1 MKTIFKTE
9 EITNRTQVLRTH
21 FLDSN
26 IDFPDPAHL
35 QLIKVNKP
43 QAEELYNNGYTIFFH
58 PCRMRL
64 NNMWQSPYKA
74 QRNEQRP
81 EEFQKVN
88 NEFTYYNCDNE
99 RGKYPSYFAILNY
112 QGNNKYQIIKTL

>member
-9 EITNRTQVLRTH
+9 EITKRTQVLRMHT
-21 FLDSN
+21 FDSLEADH
-26 IDFPDPAHL
+26 I

-43 QAEELYNNGYTIFFH
+43 QAEELYDNGYTVFFH

-64 NNMWQSPYKA
+64 NNMWQSPYEA
-74 QRNEQRP
+74 QRNKQRP
-81 EEFQKVN
+81 EEFQTVN
-88 NEFTYYNCDNE
+88 NEFIYYNCDNE
-99 RGKYPSYFAILNY
+99 RGVYPSYFAILNY